1 MIPPSPNTGKPGGA
15 KEYAS
20 TFIATTYDLA
30 SQARTSRRWTDWR
43 ELLSADLPAR
53 WNNAQIKLITGLASD
68 PTVRDGLLSAV
79 IDADELVSRGR
90 WVNTAKLVADEFPDL
105 VATRL
110 AEVSSQ
116 GGDDHNRPNRRSVG
130 ARATLS
136 SRIARRLAK
145 PVRQ

>member
-1 MIPPSPNTGKPGGA
+1 M
-15 KEYAS
+15 
-20 TFIATTYDLA
+20 
-30 SQARTSRRWTDWR
+30 
-43 ELLSADLPAR
+43 
-53 WNNAQIKLITGLASD
+53 
-68 PTVRDGLLSAV
+68 RDGLLSAV

-145 PVRQ
+145 PVRQQLIATLAEWEPIDHTPVFPRPRPSAGSRRG